1 MPFDPEL
8 MQETLTNAIWERAS
22 GVIATGLGTR
32 MGSLG
37 SIPVSVSKAQVS
49 ARSARRFFP
58 LVRGD
63 RLVTAKSAADSS
75 VRLRKTSPQRVGART
90 IVRRRP
96 TSRFLVDVERLVR
109 LDPPAGRKNRE
120 VGRIARTRWGA
131 RYSAVK
137 PYFRAIARSRV
148 YIRYM

>member
-1 MPFDPEL
+1 MKK
-8 MQETLTNAIWERAS
+8 TLTNAIWERAS

-32 MGSLG
+32 MGSFA
-37 SIPVSVSKAQVS
+37 SIPVSFQKSVGELNSRA
-49 ARSARRFFP
+49 AIFP

-63 RLVTAKSAADSS
+63 RLVTAKSSAGSGG
-75 VRLRKTSPQRVGART
+75 RFPKTSPQRVGART

-131 RYSAVK
+131 RCAAVK
-137 PYFRAIARSRV
+137 PSFRAIARTRG
-148 YIRYM
+148 YIRCM